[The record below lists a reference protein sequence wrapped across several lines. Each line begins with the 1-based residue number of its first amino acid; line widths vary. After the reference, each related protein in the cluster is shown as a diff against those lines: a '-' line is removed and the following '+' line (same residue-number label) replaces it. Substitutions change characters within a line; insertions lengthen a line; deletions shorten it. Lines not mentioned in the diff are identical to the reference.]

1 MIKNRRRSVKV
12 RIISNKGFVNIS
24 YMIQNRRRSV
34 EMRIISN
41 ERFANMIQNRRR
53 SIKMRIISN
62 DKRVNSYTIQN
73 RYIKT
78 KESKKIR
85 QKKRKEKLTYAYIL
99 TPNCTGYI
107 VRVLF
112 AIIRQTLPAN
122 SLVILYVIPLPSLS
136 LSLSL
141 VTSIITLYARISFSF
156 SQRNYVTASYDVTLF
171 SSIKEN

>member
-1 MIKNRRRSVKV
+1 MIQNRRKSVQVRIISNDEFVNMIQNRRRSVQV
-12 RIISNKGFVNIS
+12 RIISNEGFANIS

-34 EMRIISN
+34 QVRIISN
-41 ERFANMIQNRRR
+41 EEFANMIQNRKR
-53 SIKMRIISN
+53 SVEMRIISN
-62 DKRVNSYTIQN
+62 DGREYTIQD

-112 AIIRQTLPAN
+112 AIIR
-122 SLVILYVIPLPSLS
+122 
-136 LSLSL
+136 
-141 VTSIITLYARISFSF
+141 
-156 SQRNYVTASYDVTLF
+156 
-171 SSIKEN
+171 